1 MTNLDYVGNIGNSEK
16 KNLKVVESGGWP
28 PVVGLVLLTAVAS
41 LAAEHGLW
49 GRRASGVVALEHP
62 LHQCRIF
69 KL

>member
-1 MTNLDYVGNIGNSEK
+1 VGFSP
-16 KNLKVVESGGWP
+16 VVESGGWP